1 METIKFSEWKYFK
14 KYNNYDY
21 ELPEYETDGE
31 TLKIK
36 YDKDGWICA
45 QFDKKTTDV
54 EPGKVYRI
62 SYNLKTDSEF
72 VRLIF
77 GWYDK
82 DGEVLEKG
90 YIGKSGD
97 SITAPEKAFE
107 LKITV
112 RFGAYDKKEA
122 EVSDVCVECLGE
134 YKPKNVKLATV
145 AIPNIYY
152 PESQPPEYNLRET
165 IKVIDRLCSR
175 EKPDIIALTETF
187 YTRKTLVPLP
197 EMCNPLDCEAID
209 VIKKKAKQYNTY
221 IAFSFHE
228 EEDGHYYNSGILI
241 NRNGEIVGK
250 CHKCHLTMSEY
261 ESGLTPGKEIKV
273 FDTEIGKI
281 GIAICWDIF
290 YPECIREMQ
299 KQGVDIII
307 NPTAGY
313 MYERINQRCQESGA
327 YIVTSVAASFENSG
341 IFNPLGEMI
350 ANAGTNY
357 GYAIAEVDITKPK
370 HMFYLSYPTFTESKN
385 IYLNEA
391 RFDLYGQI

>member
-1 METIKFSEWKYFK
+1 MNTIKFSEWKYFK
-14 KYNNYDY
+14 RYENFDY

-36 YDKDGWICA
+36 YNKDGWVCA

-62 SYNLKTDSEF
+62 CYNLKTDSDL

-82 DGEVLEKG
+82 DGNVLEKG
-90 YIGKSGD
+90 YLGNSGEN
-97 SITAPEKAFE
+97 ITAPDKAFE
-107 LKITV
+107 LRFTL
-112 RFGAYDKKEA
+112 RFGAFEKKEA
-122 EVSDVCVECLGE
+122 QISDVSVKCMGD

-152 PESQPPEYNLRET
+152 PESQPPEYNLKET

-187 YTRKTLVPLP
+187 YTRKTFAPLP
-197 EMCNPLDCEAID
+197 EMCNPLSCEAITA
-209 VIKKKAKQYNTY
+209 IKKKAKQYNTY

-228 EEDGHYYNSGILI
+228 EENGHYYNSGILI
-241 NRNGEIVGK
+241 DRNGEIAGK

-261 ESGLTPGKEIKV
+261 ENGLTPGNEIKV
-273 FDTEIGKI
+273 FDTDIGKV

-290 YPECIREMQ
+290 YPEFVREMQ

-313 MYERINQRCQESGA
+313 LYERINQRCQESGA
-327 YIVTSVAASFENSG
+327 YIVTSVSSSFENSG

-350 ANAGTNY
+350 ANAGTHY
-357 GYAIAEVDITKPK
+357 GYAICEVDIAKPK
-370 HMFYLSYPTFTESKN
+370 RWFYLSYPAYTEPKN